1 MNPVEAAGLL
11 AVAATLD
18 PRMTPP
24 SGTDAEAR
32 AKAWAIALDDDMP
45 PTWATRKVIE
55 YYAEADRAVMPADL
69 NKAWR
74 IYRAQK
80 AEAQRTRL
88 MIEER
93 KQQELRAVPMPPE
106 IREKVRR
113 MIHPTE
119 GPNNGE

>member
-32 AKAWAIALDDDMP
+32 ARAWAIALDDDMP
-45 PTWATRKVIE
+45 PAWGTRKVID
-55 YYAEADRAVMPADL
+55 YYAEADRAIMPADL

-74 IYRAQK
+74 IYRVQK
-80 AEAQRTRL
+80 AEAERTRL
-88 MIEER
+88 MLVER
-93 KQQELRAVPMPPE
+93 KRQEDLAVPMPPE